1 MLELLNLFDESFFLN
16 QYSEVIIAVEKDS
29 SNGRL
34 DHNQSWSQFVGCHP
48 RFYPSKRVD
57 QSRSPEVSEPI
68 EVSKFPPKLDLTCN
82 SSQIIGNPRLAKENE
97 RFVRYNHSE
106 RYSLNSFNSEKIVS
120 RLQPL
125 INQKKPDHRDRTT
138 QTVIL
143 WDEAAQQAIRNTS
156 PGPTIASRAYAM
168 VHTAIFDAWASYD
181 PVAIGTQLEDRLQRP
196 VDENTLSNKS
206 EAISYAAYHTL
217 IDLFPT
223 QTQIFEEVMQ
233 QLGYDPKIAIGFA
246 TDATAS
252 IANPQTPSGIGQ
264 AAAKALLR
272 FRHNDGSNQLNNY
285 TDPTNYQ
292 PVNSPDILNNPNRWQ
307 PLRVPL
313 DTPQSRLQRFLTP
326 HWGNVIPFGLTSGSQ
341 FRPPAPPEFAT
352 PTYHQ
357 RVKEVLDYNANLSDK
372 DKIIAEYWEDGPG
385 TSFPPGKWMAFGQY
399 ISQRDDH
406 SLDEDVKLFFMLG
419 NAVFDAGIAAWESK
433 RYYDYIRP
441 VSAIRSLFNG
451 QQIQAWAGPGK
462 GTQTLDG
469 SQWHPY
475 QRLDDPTPP
484 FPEYVSGH
492 SSYSAAAAEVLKRY
506 TGSDDFGASYTAP
519 VGSSHFEPGITP
531 SQEITL
537 SWLTFSDAADEAGI
551 SRLYGGIHFR
561 DADLNGRILGRK
573 VGEAVWNQAQMYIN
587 GEIE

>member
-16 QYSEVIIAVEKDS
+16 RYSEVIIAVEKNS

-34 DHNQSWSQFVGCHP
+34 DQHQSWSQFVGCHP
-48 RFYPSKRVD
+48 RFYPSERVD
-57 QSRSPEVSEPI
+57 QSRSPAVSNPI
-68 EVSKFPPKLDLTCN
+68 KESKFPPKLDLTCN
-82 SSQIIGNPRLAKENE
+82 SSQIIGNPRLAQENE

-106 RYSLNSFNSEKIVS
+106 RHSSNSGNSKKIVS

-125 INQKKPDHRDRTT
+125 INSKKPDHRDRTT

-143 WDEAAQQAIRNTS
+143 WDEAARLAVRNTS

-181 PVAIGTQLEDRLQRP
+181 PVAIATQLGDSLQRP
-196 VDENTLSNKS
+196 VEENTLSNKS

-233 QLGYDPKIAIGFA
+233 QLGYDPKIAI
-246 TDATAS
+246 
-252 IANPQTPSGIGQ
+252 ANPKTPSGIGQ

-292 PVNSPDILNNPNRWQ
+292 PVNSPDTLNNPNRWQ

-313 DTPQSRLQRFLTP
+313 DAPQSRPQKFLTP
-326 HWGNVIPFGLTSGSQ
+326 HWGKVIPFGLTSGSQ

-357 RVKEVLDYNANLSDK
+357 RVKEVLDYNANLTDK
-372 DKIIAEYWEDGPG
+372 HKIIAEYWEDGPG

-506 TGSDDFGASYTAP
+506 TGNDDFGASYSAP

-531 SQEITL
+531 TQEITL

-587 GEIE
+587 GQNQHK